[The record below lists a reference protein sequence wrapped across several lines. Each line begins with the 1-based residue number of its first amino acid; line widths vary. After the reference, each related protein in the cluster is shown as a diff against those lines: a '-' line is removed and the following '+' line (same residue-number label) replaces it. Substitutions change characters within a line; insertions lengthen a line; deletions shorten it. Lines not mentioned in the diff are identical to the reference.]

1 MFVCASSRSLHDY
14 DLTEAC
20 HRLEDLG
27 FNAIEI
33 WVDSRGPQVNPNAVA
48 ADIEGFVA
56 GFRDHTRLVP
66 VALRLTE
73 EVSSDV
79 FSALCKAAKSLH
91 VSQITVAASP
101 RGTPFNEEIDRL
113 GGMVRAARNEG
124 VRVSIKSDAGTLT
137 EDPHTAVELCQ
148 AIKGLGVSYDPS
160 YYMKG
165 VNAEQILELITPHSF
180 HVYLRDSTANDV
192 QVPVGLG
199 EVDYGRILQQLERTN
214 YDRALCADLLPDES
228 TIEARS
234 LELRKLL
241 MLLESLL

>member
-14 DLTEAC
+14 DLPEAC

-27 FNAIEI
+27 FNAIEL
-33 WVDSRGPQVNPNAVA
+33 WLDSRGPQLNPADVV
-48 ADIEGFVA
+48 ADIDGFVTRY
-56 GFRDHTRLVP
+56 RDQTRLVP

-73 EVSSDV
+73 EVSTDV
-79 FSALCKAAKSLH
+79 FEGLCKAAKALRI
-91 VSQITVAASP
+91 SQITVAASAK
-101 RGTPFNEEIDRL
+101 GTPFNEEIDRL
-113 GGMVRAARNEG
+113 GGMVRAARKEG
-124 VRVSIKSDAGTLT
+124 VRVSIKSDFNTLA

-160 YYMKG
+160 YYMRG
-165 VNAEQILELITPHSF
+165 TNAEQVLELVTPHAF
-180 HVYLRDSTANDV
+180 HVYLRDSTSAEI

-199 EVDYGRILQQLERTN
+199 EVDYARILSQLERN
-214 YDRALCADLLPDES
+214 RYDRALCADLLPDQS